1 MLAAKPR
8 SIEAPSLEEAQRDFE
23 RKIRERGELL
33 LHYFARRVP
42 DEHRVEDLYQET
54 LMRAWAS
61 RPEHLEDDDRWAR
74 RCMTIAR
81 NLLVDDWR
89 RARAERQRRER
100 LRLRSKQDA
109 QAANT
114 ALENL
119 LEKEM
124 AKEAEQVVKELPRIY
139 EEALRLRAE
148 GLSTKAMARA
158 MNVEPQTA
166 QSRLRRARKL
176 AQERLK
182 KRGY

>member
-1 MLAAKPR
+1 MLSAKTR
-8 SIEAPSLEEAQRDFE
+8 IEAPSLEEAQRDFE

-33 LHYFARRVP
+33 RHYFARRVP
-42 DEHRVEDLYQET
+42 DAHRVEDLYQET

-61 RPEHLEDDDRWAR
+61 RPDHLEDDDRWAR

-81 NLLVDDWR
+81 NLLIDDWR
-89 RARAERQRRER
+89 RIRAEQNRRER
-100 LRLRSKQDA
+100 LSLRSKGDA
-109 QAANT
+109 QAENT
-114 ALENL
+114 ALDDM
-119 LEKEM
+119 LEREL
-124 AKEAEQVVKELPRIY
+124 AKEAELVVKELPRIY

-158 MNVEPQTA
+158 MNVKPQTA
-166 QSRLRRARKL
+166 QARLRRAREL

>member
-1 MLAAKPR
+1 MPAIKTGV
-8 SIEAPSLEEAQRDFE
+8 EAPSLEEAQRDFE

-42 DEHRVEDLYQET
+42 DRAHVEDLCQET

-61 RPEHLEDDDRWAR
+61 RPDHLEDDDRWAR

-100 LRLRSKQDA
+100 LSQRSKQDA
-109 QAANT
+109 QTANT
-114 ALENL
+114 ALDIL
-119 LEKEM
+119 LEKEL
-124 AKEAEQVVKELPRIY
+124 AREAEKVVKGLPRIY
-139 EEALRLRAE
+139 EETLRLRAE

-158 MNVEPQTA
+158 MNVTLHTA
-166 QSRLRRARKL
+166 QARLKRARKM

-182 KRGY
+182 KRGF